1 MSKQP
6 NSCQVGGHSGALS
19 LLFIEDKVLKPIG
32 SGLNKELEFYDL
44 MRKGEIIV
52 KNDII
57 PKYFGTD
64 TRSTE
69 WGALQYMVL
78 QNTTCGMKNPSIC
91 DLKMGTQ
98 TWDDDCSEKK
108 KQGHMERD
116 KSTTTSKFGFRFC
129 GMKVYNAQT
138 KKYQQYPKT
147 YGWDANGDEEKLQLS
162 VERYM
167 DNGYGV
173 QTHMIPTWLERLQ
186 KVKEFL
192 ELGTWKFYASS
203 LLLVYD
209 DNTDG
214 PETKPPQCHM
224 IDFVHTWR
232 TQNGERDEGYL
243 YGIETLVRLL
253 NKILQK
259 YSTGC

>member
-1 MSKQP
+1 
-6 NSCQVGGHSGALS
+6 
-19 LLFIEDKVLKPIG
+19 
-32 SGLNKELEFYDL
+32 
-44 MRKGEIIV
+44 
-52 KNDII
+52 
-57 PKYFGTD
+57 
-64 TRSTE
+64 
-69 WGALQYMVL
+69 
-78 QNTTCGMKNPSIC
+78 
-91 DLKMGTQ
+91 MGTQ

-129 GMKVYNAQT
+129 GMKVTYREQLVLIQKVYNAQT

-192 ELGTWKFYASS
+192 ELVF
-203 LLLVYD
+203 
-209 DNTDG
+209 
-214 PETKPPQCHM
+214 
-224 IDFVHTWR
+224 IDF
-232 TQNGERDEGYL
+232 
-243 YGIETLVRLL
+243 
-253 NKILQK
+253 
-259 YSTGC
+259 